1 MEALNV
7 LVKMLDETKI
17 SHLQQTFEEID
28 TDRTG
33 MITFDELQK
42 AFDSHADSLTNMPK
56 SRLKQ
61 IMKNVD
67 Y

>member
-42 AFDSHADSLTNMPK
+42 AFDSHAD
-56 SRLKQ
+56 
-61 IMKNVD
+61 
-67 Y
+67 